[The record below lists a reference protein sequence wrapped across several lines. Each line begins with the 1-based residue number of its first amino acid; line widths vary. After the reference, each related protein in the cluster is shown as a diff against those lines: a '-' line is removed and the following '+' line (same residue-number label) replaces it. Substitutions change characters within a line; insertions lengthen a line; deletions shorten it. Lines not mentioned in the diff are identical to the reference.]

1 MTEEKVILVDA
12 EDNPVG
18 TEAKMQAHLNGDLHR
33 AISILIYNTKGE
45 MLLQQRAL
53 TKYHT
58 PGLWT
63 NACCSHPRPGEST
76 LGAAKRRLLE
86 EMGMEAELKEK
97 FTFIY
102 RAVFDNGLTEHELD
116 HVFIGITDTDPAI
129 NPDEVN
135 DFKWISMNELMQ
147 DISLNP
153 EKYTIW
159 FRIILREMINN
170 YPELITNQL

>member
-1 MTEEKVILVDA
+1 
-12 EDNPVG
+12 
-18 TEAKMQAHLNGDLHR
+18 
-33 AISILIYNTKGE
+33 
-45 MLLQQRAL
+45 
-53 TKYHT
+53 
-58 PGLWT
+58 
-63 NACCSHPRPGEST
+63 
-76 LGAAKRRLLE
+76 
-86 EMGMEAELKEK
+86 MEAELNEK
-97 FTFIY
+97 FTLIY
-102 RAVFDNGLTEHELD
+102 KAHFDNGLTEHELD

>member
-53 TKYHT
+53 SKYHT

-76 LGAAKRRLLE
+76 SGAAKRRLVE
-86 EMGMEAELKEK
+86 EMGMEAELNEK

-102 RAVFDNGLTEHELD
+102 KAHFDNGLTEHELD

-135 DFKWISMNELMQ
+135 DFKWISMNELLR
-147 DISLNP
+147 DISTNP
-153 EKYTIW
+153 ENYTIW
-159 FRIILREMINN
+159 FRIILQEMNNN
-170 YPELITNQL
+170 YPELITNQS